1 MILLTSALIITIYSL
16 QQLWVSHS
24 VISTTET
31 LLFLCNISSGF
42 LLVFAATYNIKIS
55 RALSYPSTDN
65 EDTFFDSLERKYYRI
80 PNSIITAL
88 VIAFIATVIGFI
100 FLRDGHPQLVLTSLI
115 IGVVSLLFSMSDSK
129 MASIIFPNYSPPV
142 PNTKEPIL
150 DSLNMYDDGQK
161 YVLLKS
167 LYKLYFLII
176 FLLVLLIFG
185 LMYYSI
191 LSDNNQTVS
200 IIGIGVILLISLT
213 IFTSSLKPQ
222 KTIKK

>member
-1 MILLTSALIITIYSL
+1 MILLTTALIITIYSL

-31 LLFLCNISSGF
+31 LLFLCNISSGL

-55 RALSYPSTDN
+55 RALSHSPTDN
-65 EDTFFDSLERKYYRI
+65 EDTFFDFFERKYYRI

-88 VIAFIATVIGFI
+88 VIAFISTVIGFI
-100 FLRDGHPQLVLTSLI
+100 FLREEHPQLVLTSFI
-115 IGVVSLLFSMSDSK
+115 IGIVSLLLSMSDSK
-129 MASIIFPNYSPPV
+129 MTSIIFPNYSPPV
-142 PNTKEPIL
+142 PNTKEPVL
-150 DSLNMYDDGQK
+150 DSLNIYDDGQK

-185 LMYYSI
+185 LMYYSV
-191 LSDNNQTVS
+191 LSGNNQTVS